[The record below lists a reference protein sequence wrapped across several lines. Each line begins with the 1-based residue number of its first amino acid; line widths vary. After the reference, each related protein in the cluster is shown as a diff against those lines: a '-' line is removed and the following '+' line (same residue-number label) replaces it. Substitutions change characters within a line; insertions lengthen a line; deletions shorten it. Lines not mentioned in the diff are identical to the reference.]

1 MSAARAP
8 SPIYIAV
15 LSVTLLAAA
24 CTGESDPA
32 LTTPSP
38 STVADSVQAVTT
50 SVVAETLP
58 PATSVSSTTNVV
70 TSTSTTTTTT
80 EPPGYWSHL
89 DRVNFLL
96 LGSDAG
102 VGRIG
107 TRTDTVIL
115 ASIDPATGDT
125 AMFSVPRNLTEAPLP
140 DGMGVWS
147 CNCFP
152 DIITH
157 LWANGEWYP
166 DAFPGP
172 QSPSVNAL
180 KAAIGLTFDV
190 EIHHY
195 AKVDLVGFVEMI
207 DAIGGVTID
216 VPQRIVDDA
225 YPHEEGGTVSVVI
238 EAGEQHLDGHL
249 ALAYSRIRRGS
260 GDFARMHRQRC
271 VIASVLTD
279 TDASDVLAGASDLA
293 AAYMDHVETDVPLE
307 ALPDLVALIS
317 KIELD
322 RLGTLRITSYNYGA
336 SGHAGYQLYD
346 LEQLRTDAAAL
357 MADPTT
363 QLATQD
369 APSLAE
375 SCKLS
380 FD

>member
-1 MSAARAP
+1 MLCLA
-8 SPIYIAV
+8 
-15 LSVTLLAAA
+15 LLATSCSGAGNSA
-24 CTGESDPA
+24 
-32 LTTPSP
+32 
-38 STVADSVQAVTT
+38 TT
-50 SVVAETLP
+50 SLAADAPDL
-58 PATSVSSTTNVV
+58 
-70 TSTSTTTTTT
+70 TSTSTTVVATTRAATTTT
-80 EPPGYWSHL
+80 TSSPTTTAEPTTTTTTTIAPGYWDHL

-115 ASIDPATGDT
+115 VSIDPTTGDA
-125 AMFSVPRNLTEAPLP
+125 AMLSVPRNLTEAPLP
-140 DGMGVWS
+140 EGMGVWS

-172 QSPSVNAL
+172 DSPSVNAL
-180 KAAIGLTFDV
+180 KAAIGSTFDLEV
-190 EIHHY
+190 HHY

-207 DAIGGVTID
+207 DAVGGVTID
-216 VPQRIVDDA
+216 VPERIVDDQ
-225 YPHEEGGTVSVVI
+225 YPHELGGTERVVI

-271 VIASVLTD
+271 VIAALIDQTGPADLLTGLPAF
-279 TDASDVLAGASDLA
+279 ASAVR
-293 AAYMDHVETDVPLE
+293 DHVETDIPLD
-307 ALPDLVALIS
+307 ALEDFVVLLARVD
-317 KIELD
+317 LD
-322 RLGTLRITSYNYGA
+322 RLATLRITRYNYGS

-346 LEQLRTDAAAL
+346 LDAIGADARTL
-357 MADPTT
+357 MTDPSVH
-363 QLATQD
+363 LDTQD
-369 APSLAE
+369 GRGWDDTCAQT
-375 SCKLS
+375 